1 MDLAFATS
9 RFATAAD
16 SASVE
21 LFAAALIF
29 PTVEV
34 LTAAAAG
41 LAVEVV
47 KATISRSPFF
57 LSTILRAWSSNLL
70 RIDVM
75 LGADDGDDWQVEATF
90 SDELP
95 EDMPFSATV
104 LFAAAID
111 GDEVGVREESTVTE
125 NEPIKGAPS
134 SAEADDVAAE
144 WDAAA
149 IADVA
154 AEWDPR
160 ADVAEEWDPRADVAA
175 TVDDGESEA
184 RSVARSEAR
193 SVANAVVTDFL
204 LRFGVELE
212 LFFFETT
219 LVFGI

>member
-1 MDLAFATS
+1 
-9 RFATAAD
+9 
-16 SASVE
+16 
-21 LFAAALIF
+21 
-29 PTVEV
+29 
-34 LTAAAAG
+34 
-41 LAVEVV
+41 
-47 KATISRSPFF
+47 
-57 LSTILRAWSSNLL
+57 
-70 RIDVM
+70 M

-160 ADVAEEWDPRADVAA
+160 ADVAA
-175 TVDDGESEA
+175 TVDDGELEA

-193 SVANAVVTDFL
+193 SVENAVVTDFL
-204 LRFGVELE
+204 LEVR
-212 LFFFETT
+212 
-219 LVFGI
+219 

>member
-1 MDLAFATS
+1 MDRAFATS

-75 LGADDGDDWQVEATF
+75 LGADDGDDWQVE
-90 SDELP
+90 
-95 EDMPFSATV
+95 V

-160 ADVAEEWDPRADVAA
+160 ADVAA